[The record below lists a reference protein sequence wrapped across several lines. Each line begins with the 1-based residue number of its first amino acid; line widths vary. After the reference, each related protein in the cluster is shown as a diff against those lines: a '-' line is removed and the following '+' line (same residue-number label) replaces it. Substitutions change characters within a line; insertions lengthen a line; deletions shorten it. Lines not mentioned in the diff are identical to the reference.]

1 MRLSQNAV
9 RYFLVAPMVKQSLE
23 TPFSAMRAQHAAAPR
38 LSCSRKFAS
47 RTNRA
52 FTLVEF
58 LVVISV
64 VLILTSLLMPA
75 LSQARRAGDRLRCL
89 NNMRQIG
96 AGLITYADDSNN
108 RIPQS
113 SYINVPNGTVP
124 QLNDSMCL
132 TTKVSS
138 GEARPDGLGLLL
150 SRMGGYVGDERCLYC
165 PSHHGEHD
173 YERYTINYAHP
184 SFAQRV
190 FSNYQYRGDMD
201 FSDPKV
207 TKRMSDP
214 FQSRVILLADGFR
227 TRDDFNHRT
236 GSNRLKG
243 DGSVDWWVD
252 SHQNVLFG
260 VPAVITDDATPPMSV
275 YLAAWKLIDMKP
287 QQ

>member
-1 MRLSQNAV
+1 MRLSLHSV

-23 TPFSAMRAQHAAAPR
+23 TPFFAMRAQHAAAPL

-47 RTNRA
+47 RTGRA

-64 VLILTSLLMPA
+64 VVILTSLLMPA

-113 SYINVPNGTVP
+113 SYINVPNGTTP

-132 TTKVSS
+132 TTKVSN

-150 SRMGGYVGDERCLYC
+150 PDPLAPGYGPPPGPR
-165 PSHHGEHD
+165 PKFP
-173 YERYTINYAHP
+173 RNYW
-184 SFAQRV
+184 R
-190 FSNYQYRGDMD
+190 
-201 FSDPKV
+201 
-207 TKRMSDP
+207 
-214 FQSRVILLADGFR
+214 GFR
-227 TRDDFNHRT
+227 
-236 GSNRLKG
+236 GSLLLLFSKSRSSV
-243 DGSVDWWVD
+243 GS
-252 SHQNVLFG
+252 
-260 VPAVITDDATPPMSV
+260 
-275 YLAAWKLIDMKP
+275 
-287 QQ
+287 

>member
-1 MRLSQNAV
+1 MRLRLNSA
-9 RYFLVAPMVKQSLE
+9 RYFLVAPMLKQTFE
-23 TPFSAMRAQHAAAPR
+23 TPLSALRAQHTAASVLCCP
-38 LSCSRKFAS
+38 RKFTS
-47 RTNRA
+47 LTGRA

-64 VLILTSLLMPA
+64 VVILTSLLMPA

-113 SYINVPNGTVP
+113 SYINVPNGIAP

-132 TTKVSS
+132 TSKVMN

-150 SRMGGYVGDERCLYC
+150 SRMGGYLGDERCLYC

-173 YERYTINYAHP
+173 YERYIINYAHP

-243 DGSVDWWVD
+243 DGSVDWWTD
-252 SHQNVLFG
+252 SHQHVLLG
-260 VPAVITDDATPPMSV
+260 VPTVITDEVTPPMSI
-275 YLAAWKLIDMKP
+275 YLAAWKLLDKKP